1 MNAYMSAD
9 RDDQR
14 ALTEEE
20 YLFGEA
26 DQVDLSDY
34 LYGVATSGAATSGA
48 ASDAISAMMAAV
60 CISQS
65 EAEKIAESA
74 PMLLVLLLVLLG
86 VYTDTD
92 TGEVSSKPYAGTGS
106 DADIRVLW
114 RSAQIAAP
122 RISTATMQALR
133 EYGKGNLP
141 AILQQ
146 IIAGGV
152 H

>member
-20 YLFGEA
+20 FFFDEADRVNLRDEYLFGHT
-26 DQVDLSDY
+26 
-34 LYGVATSGAATSGA
+34 VATSTPARPA
-48 ASDAISAMMAAV
+48 DAIEAMMAAV
-60 CISQS
+60 CISRD
-65 EAEKIAESA
+65 EAEKITEAA
-74 PMLLVLLLVLLG
+74 PMLLVLALMLLG

-92 TGEVSSKPYAGTGS
+92 TGEVSSKPLAGTGS

-146 IIAGGV
+146 IITGGV